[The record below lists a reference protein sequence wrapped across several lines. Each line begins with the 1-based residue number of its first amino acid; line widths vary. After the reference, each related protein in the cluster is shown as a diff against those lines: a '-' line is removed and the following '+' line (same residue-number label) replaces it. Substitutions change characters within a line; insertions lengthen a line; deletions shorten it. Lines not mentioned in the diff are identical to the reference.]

1 MEIDSNLIKKTK
13 IASCCF
19 MGLGQVLYLKQYV
32 RGILMML
39 FEIIMIFCCTPVFN
53 SAIPTALYGVITLG
67 SPKPEGTPIKMLDH
81 SIFMLIE
88 GLFTIIILGIFI
100 ILYISQVRTG
110 MKDAERIIKRGRY
123 PTAKEIRN
131 HLATK
136 SFPVLGIYKIFP
148 CTRHYTFITFAFN
161 LYIDST
167 FVLNVDCFY

>member
-19 MGLGQVLYLKQYV
+19 MGLGQILFLKQYI

-39 FEIIMIFCCTPVFN
+39 FEVIMILCCTPVFK
-53 SAIPTALYGVITLG
+53 SVIPNTLYGVITLG

-88 GLFTIIILGIFI
+88 GLFTIIILAIFI
-100 ILYISQVRTG
+100 ILYISQIKSG
-110 MKDAERIIKRGRY
+110 KKDAELIIKRGKY
-123 PTAKEIRN
+123 PTAREIRN

-136 SFPVLGIYKIFP
+136 SSLFLVS
-148 CTRHYTFITFAFN
+148 HH
-161 LYIDST
+161 LY
-167 FVLNVDCFY
+167 L